1 MAEPQRISTRA
12 TGIVGVAILCS
23 RVLGLVRE
31 VVFAALFGASRN
43 MDAFLTAF
51 RAPNMLRDLFAEG
64 ALSTAFVTTFSQR
77 IATEGD
83 KSAWNLASKVATL
96 ALVFMSAVSLLGV
109 IFAPVL
115 INILA
120 PGFPVEKAELTI
132 LLTRI
137 MFPFILL
144 VSLAALVMGML
155 NAKHVFGMP
164 AMASSFFNL
173 GSIIGG
179 VTLCYWLDPQPDWR
193 HPQFGERGLIG
204 LSIATLIGGLLQLI
218 VQFPSLRRVGFRFRL
233 DFKWRDPGVRT
244 ILGMMGP
251 ATIAASAVQV
261 NVAVNSIFASGLGDG
276 PIAWLNIAF
285 RLMQLPLGIF
295 GVAVATVTLPLVSR
309 SAAMG
314 NTGEFRSALAHSIR
328 LVLLLTIP
336 AAIGLIILAEP
347 IIHLI
352 YEHGRFTPYATTQTA
367 AALQFYAIGLAGYSA
382 DKVLAPAFYALNKRF
397 VPMFVT
403 LTSIAINFSL
413 NWFFTFHLHWGHRG
427 LAFSTSMVAI
437 TNFFFLYSMMRHY
450 TGRLETSAMFQ
461 TVAKLLLAGAGL
473 AVICWFASA
482 FFFSVHPHL
491 AVWKNFLALMITI
504 AAGAGAFFGAAYL
517 LRVAEVHD
525 IVDLVRRKFG
535 RGGSPEPPA
544 GD

>member
-1 MAEPQRISTRA
+1 MAAVGTQRISTRA
-12 TGIVGVAILCS
+12 TGVVGLAILCS
-23 RVLGLVRE
+23 RVLGLIRE
-31 VVFAALFGASRN
+31 VVFAAMFGATRN

-64 ALSTAFVTTFSQR
+64 ALSTAFVTTFSRR
-77 IATEGD
+77 IATEGNQ
-83 KSAWNLASKVATL
+83 SAWYLASKVATL

-109 IFAPVL
+109 VFAPVL
-115 INILA
+115 IDILA
-120 PGFPVEKAELTI
+120 PGFPVEKAELTV
-132 LLTRI
+132 LLTRM

-155 NAKHVFGMP
+155 NARHVFGVP

-179 VTLCYWLDPQPDWR
+179 VALCYWLDPQPDWR
-193 HPQFGERGLIG
+193 HPHFGERGLVG
-204 LSIATLIGGLLQLI
+204 LSIATLIGGFLQLI
-218 VQFPSLRRVGFRFRL
+218 VQFPSLGRVGFRFRL
-233 DFKWRDPGVRT
+233 DFNWRDPGVRT

-309 SAAMG
+309 SAAVG
-314 NTGEFRSALAHSIR
+314 NTSEFRSALAHSIR

-352 YEHGRFTPYATTQTA
+352 YEHGRFTHEATIQTA
-367 AALQFYAIGLAGYSA
+367 AALRFYAIGLAGYSA
-382 DKVLAPAFYALNKRF
+382 DKVLAPAFYALDKRHL
-397 VPMFVT
+397 PMF
-403 LTSIAINFSL
+403 LPLPSIAINFYL
-413 NWFFTFHLHWGHRG
+413 NWFFTYRLHLGHRG
-427 LAFSTSMVAI
+427 LALSTSLVAI
-437 TNFFFLYSMMRHY
+437 ANFFFLYSMMRHY
-450 TGRLETSAMFQ
+450 TKRLELGAMLK
-461 TVAKLLLAGAGL
+461 TMAKVLLSGAVLAANCSL
-473 AVICWFASA
+473 AASLLSQPQPA
-482 FFFSVHPHL
+482 AL
-491 AVWKNFLALMITI
+491 AWQNLLVMLITI
-504 AAGAGAFFGAAYL
+504 CCGAGAFFSAAYL

-525 IVDLVRRKFG
+525 LVDLVRRRFG
-535 RGGSPEPPA
+535 RA
-544 GD
+544 V

>member
-1 MAEPQRISTRA
+1 MVAAGNQRISTRA
-12 TGIVGVAILCS
+12 TGLVGVAILCS
-23 RVLGLVRE
+23 RVLGLIRE

-96 ALVFMSAVSLLGV
+96 TLVFMSAVSLLGV

-120 PGFPVEKAELTI
+120 PGFPVEKAELTV

-193 HPQFGERGLIG
+193 HPHFGERGLVG

-218 VQFPSLRRVGFRFRL
+218 VQFPSIRRVGFQFRP
-233 DFKWRDPGVRT
+233 DFKWRDHGVRT
-244 ILGMMGP
+244 ILGIMGP
-251 ATIAASAVQV
+251 ATIAASAVQM
-261 NVAVNSIFASGLGDG
+261 NVLINSLFASYLQDG
-276 PIAWLNIAF
+276 AVSWLNIAF
-285 RLMQLPLGIF
+285 RLMQLPLGMF

-309 SAAMG
+309 SAALG
-314 NTGEFRSALAHSIR
+314 DTSQFRSALAHSVR

-336 AAIGLIILAEP
+336 SAIGLVILAEP
-347 IIHLI
+347 IIRLI
-352 YEHGRFTPYATTQTA
+352 YEHGRFTAFATEQTA
-367 AALQFYAIGLAGYSA
+367 GALRFYAIGLAAYSA
-382 DKVLAPAFYALNKRF
+382 DKVLIPTFYALDKRYL
-397 VPMFVT
+397 PMLVSFF
-403 LTSIAINFSL
+403 SILVNSCLSWLLAFH
-413 NWFFTFHLHWGHRG
+413 FHLGHRG
-427 LAFSTSMVAI
+427 LALSTSLVAI
-437 TNFFFLYSMMRHY
+437 TNFLLLYSMMRYY
-450 TGRLETSAMFQ
+450 TGRLETGAMFQ
-461 TVAKLLLAGAGL
+461 TIAKLLFAGIGLAG
-473 AVICWFASA
+473 ICWLASA
-482 FFFSVHPHL
+482 FFFSTHPHAPIWANL
-491 AVWKNFLALMITI
+491 IAMLTTITI
-504 AAGAGAFFGAAYL
+504 GAGIYFGTAYL
-517 LRVAEVHD
+517 LRVAEVQD
-525 IVDLVRRKFG
+525 VVDLVRRKIQVN
-535 RGGSPEPPA
+535 A
-544 GD
+544 